1 MFRDLRYSLR
11 LLRRTPGVTITAIC
25 TFALALGVNIA
36 VFSIVDRVLLQPLPI
51 ADADRVVIIWPREKA
66 NVATVGEISHWAFR
80 SWQQRARS
88 FETLATIGSVNWSL
102 VLRESGEPA
111 SIPVAAVS
119 ASFFPLVR
127 TPASL
132 GRTLLATDDRR
143 G

>member
-66 NVATVGEISHWAFR
+66 NVATVGRLLEVYA
-80 SWQQRARS
+80 
-88 FETLATIGSVNWSL
+88 AT
-102 VLRESGEPA
+102 
-111 SIPVAAVS
+111 
-119 ASFFPLVR
+119 
-127 TPASL
+127 
-132 GRTLLATDDRR
+132 R
-143 G
+143 GQP